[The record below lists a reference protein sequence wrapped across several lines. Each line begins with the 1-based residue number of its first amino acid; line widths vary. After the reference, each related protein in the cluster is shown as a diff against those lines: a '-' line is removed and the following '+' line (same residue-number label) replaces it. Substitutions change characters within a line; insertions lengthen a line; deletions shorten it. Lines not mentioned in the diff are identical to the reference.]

1 MLLQQTIN
9 DVITGMIFCGT
20 RLYMQESSKSREN
33 SSRSTALVL
42 LNTRN
47 TGGYKSVKEMIM
59 ADAESPWGSQ
69 YGFLH
74 VAVPDLTKAE
84 ASNPLEFV
92 LKAQK
97 IIKRKRTL

>member
-1 MLLQQTIN
+1 MLFQQTMN

-20 RLYMQESSKSREN
+20 RLYMQESSKNRDN

-47 TGGYKSVKEMIM
+47 TGGYKSLKEMIM
-59 ADAESPWGSQ
+59 ADGESSWGDQ
-69 YGFLH
+69 FLH
-74 VAVPDLTKAE
+74 VSVPDLTKPE

-97 IIKRKRTL
+97 IIKRKRIL